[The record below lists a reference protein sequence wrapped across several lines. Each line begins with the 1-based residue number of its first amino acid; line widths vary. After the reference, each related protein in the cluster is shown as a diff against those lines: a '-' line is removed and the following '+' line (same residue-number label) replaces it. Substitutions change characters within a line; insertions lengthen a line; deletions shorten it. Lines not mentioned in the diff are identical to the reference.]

1 MPISDLYTGTG
12 TSTLVS
18 TTTATPLCSLIAPT
32 TKRAWIVGVRVS
44 VGATNEAAPANVLFQ
59 LFKITNAA
67 SVAGGTL
74 TGSAPNDPSGPATP
88 LATFA
93 FAGGTAYTT
102 APTGTAT
109 CYWQQII
116 PASAGSS
123 WEEFPPSGYEYC
135 TGPAGTVAGIALWAT
150 LSASA
155 TSTILDYQVVWS
167 E

>member
-12 TSTLVS
+12 SSTL
-18 TTTATPLCSLIAPT
+18 TTTAATPLASLIAPT
-32 TKRAWIVGVRVS
+32 TKRAWIVGVRVNI
-44 VGATNEAAPANVLFQ
+44 GATSAAAPAICLFQ

-67 SVAGGTL
+67 SVAGGVL

-109 CYWQQII
+109 CYWQQEL
-116 PASAGSS
+116 PATAGSS

-135 TGPAGTVAGIALWAT
+135 TGPAGAVSGIALWVT
-150 LSASA
+150 PTSAS
-155 TSTILDYQVVWS
+155 STVFQYQVVWS